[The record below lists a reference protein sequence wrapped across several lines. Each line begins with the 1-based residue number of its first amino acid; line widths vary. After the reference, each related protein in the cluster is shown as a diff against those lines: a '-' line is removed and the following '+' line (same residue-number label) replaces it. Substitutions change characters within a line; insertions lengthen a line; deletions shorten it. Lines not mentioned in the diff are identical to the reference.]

1 MIEVEWNFDAVQK
14 KLNSLNDEVYE
25 TAIMTATQEI
35 ARVLHEALLN
45 NTPVITGNLRKMWSA
60 GDNLLFTVT
69 RIDNSFEVTLINE
82 ARANSANGYQYA
94 YAVNYGHKGKNGGWI
109 AGRFFLEASEAQ
121 TEPQCRSIIEKNLR
135 KYFGKWLNGR

>member
-25 TAIMTATQEI
+25 TALMTATQEI

-69 RIDNSFEVTLINE
+69 RIDNLFEVTLVNE
-82 ARANSANGYQYA
+82 ASAN
-94 YAVNYGHKGKNGGWI
+94 
-109 AGRFFLEASEAQ
+109 
-121 TEPQCRSIIEKNLR
+121 
-135 KYFGKWLNGR
+135 